1 MLPKAAA
8 SLKTA
13 NSRRLCFVSS
23 DWPDVARQQEQ
34 DESGAEV
41 FNVLLPSG
49 TPLPARRVHTLQG
62 PGALASL
69 CVELYQRVA
78 LQPQTLARVGTSET
92 SM

>member
-1 MLPKAAA
+1 
-8 SLKTA
+8 
-13 NSRRLCFVSS
+13 VSS

-78 LQPQTLARVGTSET
+78 LQPQTLARVGTPET